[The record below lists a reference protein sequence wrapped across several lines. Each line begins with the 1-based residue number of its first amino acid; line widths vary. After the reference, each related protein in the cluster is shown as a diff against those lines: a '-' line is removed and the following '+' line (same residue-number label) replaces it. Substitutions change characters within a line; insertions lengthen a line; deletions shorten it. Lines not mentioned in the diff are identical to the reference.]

1 MVYNTIMQTK
11 LNLYVR
17 FLTLKP
23 EQTASLEA
31 LGITVQKKMDET
43 TNAMFSDQFF
53 VEQTIETLPK
63 LDYLQLGIS
72 GSDKIP
78 LNHPKFLNTTISGS
92 RGVFNHPMTEYVIG
106 QLLSVY
112 HNHRFFDQTQKD
124 TQWRP
129 SRHNEELSGKKV
141 AIIGLGQIGLYLAKT
156 LTTLGCQVLGFN
168 RSKKDSI
175 YVKEQFGLNQ
185 LTEQVHQADVV
196 VVTLALNDATQG
208 LINDAVLRAFHKNA
222 IFINLARAEVVD
234 EAAFLS
240 MMKEGRI
247 RHAVLDTFWKEPV
260 PKESELWSI
269 KNLTMTPHI
278 SYTSIRNL
286 DRMFDALYKN
296 LSLYLDG
303 LPLINQLKGNNK

>member
-1 MVYNTIMQTK
+1 MQTK
-11 LNLYVR
+11 LNLYIR
-17 FLTLKP
+17 FLSLKP
-23 EQTASLEA
+23 EQTAALET

-43 TNAMFSDQFF
+43 TNAVFSDQFF
-53 VEQTIETLPK
+53 IEQNIETLPK
-63 LDYLQLGIS
+63 LDYLQLAIS

-78 LNHPKFLNTTISGS
+78 LNHPKLINTTISGS
-92 RGVFNHPMTEYVIG
+92 RGVFNQPMTEYVIG
-106 QLLSVY
+106 QLLSIY

-124 TQWRP
+124 AQWRP

-141 AIIGLGQIGLYLAKT
+141 AIIGLGHIGLHLAKT
-156 LTTLGCQVLGFN
+156 LSTLGCYVMGFN
-168 RSKKDSI
+168 RSKKESI
-175 YVKEQFGLNQ
+175 YVKEQYALNQ
-185 LTEQVHQADVV
+185 LTEQLHQADIVV
-196 VVTLALNDATQG
+196 ITLALNDATQG
-208 LINDAVLRAFHKNA
+208 LMNETVLRVLNKNAVL
-222 IFINLARAEVVD
+222 INISRAEIID
-234 EAAFLS
+234 EASFLS

-269 KNLTMTPHI
+269 KNLTVTPHI

-303 LPLINQLKGNNK
+303 LPLINQLKGSNK